1 MARPLTWKF
10 WTCFLLWTA
19 ALGCVGYFILWE
31 EIKNIQDSVPEDN
44 REGKDN
50 CYDNPLLSMQIWT
63 KDSHFD
69 PFYEMQDVVA
79 YFDCLQTDD
88 ALDKVRMFYITYN
101 IGGLALLMGFIA
113 FILVIT
119 KYPWKYAIELVFLPL
134 IFGIGEGVFIY
145 VLAGNFKNN
154 GIGGLSEIFCQLCS
168 SVGIIFWVLLAFI
181 LLIAIYGLC
190 KRCYRCNTDRQRG
203 MNVKTLRDKD
213 SSIFRISE
221 TELEPGKA
229 KSGLF

>member
-19 ALGCVGYFILWE
+19 ALGGVGYFILWE

-44 REGKDN
+44 REGKDK

-69 PFYEMQDVVA
+69 PFYKMQDVVA

-101 IGGLALLMGFIA
+101 IGGS
-113 FILVIT
+113 
-119 KYPWKYAIELVFLPL
+119 VFFFP
-134 IFGIGEGVFIY
+134 
-145 VLAGNFKNN
+145 
-154 GIGGLSEIFCQLCS
+154 
-168 SVGIIFWVLLAFI
+168 
-181 LLIAIYGLC
+181 
-190 KRCYRCNTDRQRG
+190 
-203 MNVKTLRDKD
+203 
-213 SSIFRISE
+213 
-221 TELEPGKA
+221 
-229 KSGLF
+229 